1 MRWCHLFL
9 PPIHFASFFFC
20 LSPQKK
26 YLEVGRASHFPREG
40 SFGRSVGG
48 YFSNFLALPSPPV
61 NEEGAWEDYAQHLHP
76 SLALPSKLNRNKHRL
91 VKIDAKKD
99 FSKVL
104 FFKFFRG
111 EGAKRHSSKLRFFFF
126 GCDIQQERDLYGG
139 NTRISPETSFEYLK
153 ITPPE
158 PIKFLFLR
166 SSWEMEGRRRSAKL
180 WSNSLSLHPF
190 PIFHLVIISPLH
202 PGFP

>member
-1 MRWCHLFL
+1 MRKKIICRNLFWFSLWHMRWCHLFL

-26 YLEVGRASHFPREG
+26 YLEVGRASHFPQEG

-48 YFSNFLALPSPPV
+48 YFSKFLALPPSV

-76 SLALPSKLNRNKHRL
+76 SLALHSKRNRNKHRL

-99 FSKVL
+99 TSKVL

-111 EGAKRHSSKLRFFFF
+111 EGAKRHYSKLSFFLGMRYTAGKRFIWWKYTNFPGKQFW
-126 GCDIQQERDLYGG
+126 
-139 NTRISPETSFEYLK
+139 IS
-153 ITPPE
+153 
-158 PIKFLFLR
+158 
-166 SSWEMEGRRRSAKL
+166 
-180 WSNSLSLHPF
+180 
-190 PIFHLVIISPLH
+190 
-202 PGFP
+202 